1 MQYSILT
8 TPTTKSTI
16 KRWLHFKIMSYL
28 QVKKK
33 KKIVK
38 TLIKI
43 KINQKDIRFNKRKFS
58 SVVIGN
64 DG

>member
-1 MQYSILT
+1 
-8 TPTTKSTI
+8 
-16 KRWLHFKIMSYL
+16 MSYL